1 MSSGQLIEKIAA
13 VFALIVLI
21 GGSLLVLA
29 PFTTALLWG
38 AILAYSSWYPY
49 TVLSRW
55 LGNRRGLAA
64 LICVLLATVIVLGPF
79 VYAGA
84 SFSAHLD
91 DLSALVDRY
100 MEHGIPQLPDWLSS
114 LPYVGSYLQGSWDR
128 IINADSEMV
137 ANLRKL
143 IAPVGHVL
151 LGAGLS
157 IGAGLGQLALSI
169 ILAFFFYTGGE
180 FAIAWLR
187 AGMRRIA
194 GERAD
199 HLLELAGSTVKGV
212 VYGVLGTAF
221 IQAVLA
227 AIGLWIAGVPGAA
240 ILGFVTFF
248 LSVVPVGPP
257 LVWLPA
263 ALWLYHTGST
273 GWAIFLVIWGVGV
286 VSMADNIV
294 KPLLISKGTGMP
306 LIWIMLGVLGGA
318 LAFGFL
324 GVFIGPTLLAVA
336 YALLR
341 DWTIGSQAEVKQ
353 DLAHDLKPGGG
364 PAVAPAVTQPAAATP
379 AVPAAPAVVDNP
391 DVPPAATGKPPG

>member
-38 AILAYSSWYPY
+38 AILAFSSWYPY

-64 LICVLLATVIVLGPF
+64 LICVLLATVVVLGPF

-91 DLSALVDRY
+91 ELSALVDRY
-100 MEHGIPQLPDWLSS
+100 IEQGLPQLPEWLSS
-114 LPYVGSYLQGSWDR
+114 LPFVGAYLHSSWNSV
-128 IINADSEMV
+128 INADSEMV

-227 AIGLWIAGVPGAA
+227 GIGLWIAGVPGAA
-240 ILGFVTFF
+240 ILGFITFF
-248 LSVVPVGPP
+248 LSVIPVGPP

-273 GWAIFLVIWGVGV
+273 GWAIFLVVWGVAV

-341 DWTIGSQAEVKQ
+341 DWTIGSQGELKQ
-353 DLAHDLKPGGG
+353 DLKAAEAIASGS
-364 PAVAPAVTQPAAATP
+364 VAPPVAANPSTPAATA
-379 AVPAAPAVVDNP
+379 PAAPAVVDNP
-391 DVPPAATGKPPG
+391 DVPPAATGKHSG

>member
-1 MSSGQLIEKIAA
+1 MDAGWRATMSSGQLIEKLAA

-21 GGSLLVLA
+21 GGSLVVLA
-29 PFTTALLWG
+29 PFATALVWG

-49 TVLSRW
+49 SVLSRW

-64 LICVLLATVIVLGPF
+64 LVCVLVATVIVLGPF

-91 DLSALVDRY
+91 ELTGLVNRY
-100 MEHGIPQLPDWLSS
+100 AERGFPQLPEWLSS
-114 LPYVGSYLQGSWDR
+114 LPYVGPQLQSSYDQV
-128 IINADSEMV
+128 IHADSEMV

-157 IGAGLGQLALSI
+157 IGGGLGQLALSI

-180 FAIAWLR
+180 LAVEWLR
-187 AGMRRIA
+187 GGMRRVA

-199 HLLELAGSTVKGV
+199 HLMALAGGTIKGV

-221 IQAVLA
+221 VQAVLA
-227 AIGLWIAGVPGAA
+227 AIGFWIAGVPGAA

-248 LSVVPVGPP
+248 LSVVPMGPP
-257 LVWLPA
+257 LVWIPA
-263 ALWLYHTGST
+263 ALWLYHSGET
-273 GWAIFLVIWGVGV
+273 GWAIFMVVWGAVVVG
-286 VSMADNIV
+286 MADNVI
-294 KPLLISKGTGMP
+294 KPLLISKGTGLP
-306 LIWIMLGVLGGA
+306 LIWIMMGVLGGA

-324 GVFIGPTLLAVA
+324 GVFLGPTVLAVA

-341 DWTIGSQAEVKQ
+341 DWTIGSQERASVT
-353 DLAHDLKPGGG
+353 
-364 PAVAPAVTQPAAATP
+364 AVTPAPPSQLTP
-379 AVPAAPAVVDNP
+379 DA
-391 DVPPAATGKPPG
+391 

>member
-1 MSSGQLIEKIAA
+1 MNSGQLIEKIAA

-38 AILAYSSWYPY
+38 AILAFSSWHPY
-49 TVLSRW
+49 SVLARW
-55 LGNRRGLAA
+55 LGNRRSLAA

-91 DLSALVDRY
+91 EISALVDRY
-100 MEHGIPQLPDWLSS
+100 MEHGIPQLPDWLGS
-114 LPYVGSYLQGSWDR
+114 LPYVGTYLQTSWDR
-128 IINADSEMV
+128 LIHADSEMV

-143 IAPVGHVL
+143 IAPVGHAL

-180 FAIAWLR
+180 YAVEWLR

-199 HLLELAGSTVKGV
+199 HLLALAGATVKGV

-227 AIGLWIAGVPGAA
+227 GIGLWIAGVPGAA

-248 LSVVPVGPP
+248 LSVIPVGPP
-257 LVWLPA
+257 LVWIPA
-263 ALWLYHTGST
+263 ALWLYHAGST
-273 GWAIFLVIWGVGV
+273 GWAIFLVVWGVGV

-306 LIWIMLGVLGGA
+306 LIWIMMGVLGGA
-318 LAFGFL
+318 MAFGFL

-336 YALLR
+336 FALLR
-341 DWTIGSQAEVKQ
+341 DWTIGPHTTSTQTAATQ
-353 DLAHDLKPGGG
+353 TAPGGKT
-364 PAVAPAVTQPAAATP
+364 AASAPADPAS
-379 AVPAAPAVVDNP
+379 AP
-391 DVPPAATGKPPG
+391 GKHPG

>member
-1 MSSGQLIEKIAA
+1 MDAVGRRTTMSSGQLIEKLAA

-29 PFTTALLWG
+29 PFATALLWG

-49 TVLSRW
+49 TVLTRW

-64 LICVLLATVIVLGPF
+64 LLCVLIATVIVLGPF

-84 SFSAHLD
+84 SFSAHIDELT
-91 DLSALVDRY
+91 ALVNRY
-100 MEHGIPQLPDWLSS
+100 AERGLPQLPEWLSS
-114 LPYVGSYLQGSWDR
+114 LPYVGPQLQSAYDQV
-128 IINADSEMV
+128 IHADSDMV

-143 IAPVGHVL
+143 IAPVGHAL

-169 ILAFFFYTGGE
+169 VLAFFFYTGGE
-180 FAIAWLR
+180 LAVDWVR
-187 AGMRRIA
+187 GGMRRVA

-199 HLLELAGSTVKGV
+199 HLLALAGGTVKGV

-221 IQAVLA
+221 VQAVLA
-227 AIGLWIAGVPGAA
+227 GVGFWIAGVPGAA
-240 ILGFVTFF
+240 ILGFITFF

-257 LVWLPA
+257 LVWIPA
-263 ALWLYHTGST
+263 ALWLYHGGETA
-273 GWAIFLVIWGVGV
+273 WAIFMVVWGGV
-286 VSMADNIV
+286 VVGMADNVI
-294 KPLLISKGTGMP
+294 KPLLISKGTSLP
-306 LIWIMLGVLGGA
+306 LIWIMMGVLGGA

-324 GVFIGPTLLAVA
+324 GVFLGPTMLAVA

-341 DWTIGSQAEVKQ
+341 DWTVGSQER
-353 DLAHDLKPGGG
+353 
-364 PAVAPAVTQPAAATP
+364 PAVTAVTP
-379 AVPAAPAVVDNP
+379 APPTQLTP
-391 DVPPAATGKPPG
+391 DA

>member
-1 MSSGQLIEKIAA
+1 MNSGQLIEKLAA
-13 VFALIVLI
+13 IFALIVLI

-38 AILAYSSWYPY
+38 AILAFSSWYPY

-55 LGNRRGLAA
+55 MGNRRSLAA
-64 LICVLLATVIVLGPF
+64 LICVLLAAVIVLGPF

-84 SFSAHLD
+84 SISAHID
-91 DLSALVDRY
+91 ELSGLVDQFID
-100 MEHGIPQLPDWLSS
+100 HGAPALPGWLTG
-114 LPYVGSYLQGSWDR
+114 LPYVGDYLQSSWDKV
-128 IINADSEMV
+128 IHADSEMV

-143 IAPVGHVL
+143 IAPVGHVV

-169 ILAFFFYTGGE
+169 VLAFFFYTGGE
-180 FAIAWLR
+180 FAVAWLR

-199 HLLELAGSTVKGV
+199 HLLALAGNTVKGV

-221 IQAVLA
+221 VQALLA
-227 AIGLWIAGVPGAA
+227 GIGFWIAGVPGAA
-240 ILGFVTFF
+240 ILGFITFF
-248 LSVVPVGPP
+248 LSVIPVGPP
-257 LVWLPA
+257 LVWIPA
-263 ALWLYHTGST
+263 ALWLYHTGSL
-273 GWAIFLVIWGVGV
+273 GWAIFMVVWGVGV
-286 VSMADNIV
+286 VSMADNVI
-294 KPLLISKGTGMP
+294 KPLLISKGTDMP
-306 LIWIMLGVLGGA
+306 LIWVMLGVFGGA

-341 DWTIGSQAEVKQ
+341 DWTIGSQH
-353 DLAHDLKPGGG
+353 LADP
-364 PAVAPAVTQPAAATP
+364 
-379 AVPAAPAVVDNP
+379 
-391 DVPPAATGKPPG
+391 PPALAQGKPITTAEDVAGSGKA

>member
-1 MSSGQLIEKIAA
+1 MNSGQLIEKIAA
-13 VFALIVLI
+13 VFALVVLI

-38 AILAYSSWYPY
+38 AILAFSSWYPY

-55 LGNRRGLAA
+55 LGNRRSLAA
-64 LICVLLATVIVLGPF
+64 LICVVLAAVIVLGPF

-84 SFSAHLD
+84 SFSAHIDELTG
-91 DLSALVDRY
+91 LVDRY
-100 MEHGIPQLPDWLSS
+100 TEQGIPQLPDWLSS
-114 LPYVGSYLQGSWDR
+114 LPYVGGYLHTTWESV
-128 IINADSEMV
+128 IHADSDMV

-180 FAIAWLR
+180 YAVDWLR

-221 IQAVLA
+221 IQAVLQG
-227 AIGLWIAGVPGAA
+227 IGLWIAGVPAAA

-248 LSVVPVGPP
+248 LSVIPVGPP
-257 LVWLPA
+257 LIWLPA
-263 ALWLYHTGST
+263 ALWLYHAGDT
-273 GWAIFLVIWGVGV
+273 GWAIFLVVWGVGV
-286 VSMADNIV
+286 VSMADNVV

-306 LIWIMLGVLGGA
+306 LIWIMMGVLGGA

-341 DWTIGSQAEVKQ
+341 DWTVGSQIEAVRRAEAAAAAPADSPPPALV
-353 DLAHDLKPGGG
+353 DNPDA
-364 PAVAPAVTQPAAATP
+364 PAVAP
-379 AVPAAPAVVDNP
+379 
-391 DVPPAATGKPPG
+391 GKRPG

>member
-1 MSSGQLIEKIAA
+1 MNSGQLIEKIAA

-55 LGNRRGLAA
+55 LGNRRSLSA

-84 SFSAHLD
+84 SFSAHVD
-91 DLSALVDRY
+91 DLSALVTRY
-100 MEHGIPQLPDWLSS
+100 MEQGIPQLPEWLSS
-114 LPYVGSYLQGSWDR
+114 LPYVGTYLQSSWDS

-273 GWAIFLVIWGVGV
+273 GWAVFLVIWGVGV

-341 DWTIGSQAEVKQ
+341 DWTIGSQEELEQ
-353 DLAHDLKPGGG
+353 DLVHDLKPGG
-364 PAVAPAVTQPAAATP
+364 APAAVPAATQPAAAAP
-379 AVPAAPAVVDNP
+379 AVPAVVDTP

>member
-1 MSSGQLIEKIAA
+1 MDAWRRATMSSGQLIEKLAA

-29 PFTTALLWG
+29 PFATALVWG

-49 TVLSRW
+49 SVLSRW

-64 LICVLLATVIVLGPF
+64 LVCVLIAAIIVLGPF

-91 DLSALVDRY
+91 ELTGLVNRY
-100 MEHGIPQLPDWLSS
+100 AERGFPQLPEWLSS
-114 LPYVGSYLQGSWDR
+114 LPYVGPQLQSSYDK
-128 IINADSEMV
+128 IIHADSEMV

-143 IAPVGHVL
+143 IAPVGHAL

-157 IGAGLGQLALSI
+157 IGGGLGQLALSI

-180 FAIAWLR
+180 LAVEWLR
-187 AGMRRIA
+187 GGMRRVA

-199 HLLELAGSTVKGV
+199 HLMALAGGTIKGV

-221 IQAVLA
+221 VQAVLA
-227 AIGLWIAGVPGAA
+227 AIGFWIAGVPGAA
-240 ILGFVTFF
+240 ILGFITFF
-248 LSVVPVGPP
+248 LSVVPMGPP
-257 LVWLPA
+257 LIWIPA
-263 ALWLYHTGST
+263 ALWLYHGGET
-273 GWAIFLVIWGVGV
+273 GWAIFMVVWGAVVVG
-286 VSMADNIV
+286 MADNVI
-294 KPLLISKGTGMP
+294 KPLLISKGTGLP
-306 LIWIMLGVLGGA
+306 LIWIMMGVLGGA

-324 GVFIGPTLLAVA
+324 GVFLGPTVLAVA

-341 DWTIGSQAEVKQ
+341 DWTIGSQER
-353 DLAHDLKPGGG
+353 PG
-364 PAVAPAVTQPAAATP
+364 VTAVTPAPPSQLTP
-379 AVPAAPAVVDNP
+379 DA
-391 DVPPAATGKPPG
+391 